1 MSDQPGSFLEFL
13 PGHASTRADAPAYRL
28 AGPESDMVLDYST
41 LAHHVARL
49 GEGLRAASLGEG
61 ARVAICMENR
71 PAWPVGYLAIWYA
84 GATVVPIDPAL
95 EPHAIRRILE
105 HSEVPLVLSSHRLGA
120 KLLAAREGLDSPPQI
135 LDVDADE
142 YYWDGDAPE
151 NFPAATGDVCGL
163 GWTSIAPEEPNRWDP
178 QAQAESPATIMYTSG
193 TTGLPKGVV
202 LSHGALFENVVA
214 GLARIDLGE
223 RDHILGVLPLFH
235 ALPLM
240 TNFLAPMVVGA
251 QVTYLTELNPERI
264 IAAFPRFGITF
275 FACVPLFFYRFHDRV
290 MKRMTALTGLRGK
303 MAFAMLRINRA
314 VRGMTGVNLGKQFF
328 AAAHTPFG
336 PKLKTFVSGGAK
348 FDPIVGQDFLDL
360 GFTLIQGYGLTEA
373 SAGLTAH
380 PAKEL
385 DATTVGRALD
395 GVEVRVDKPDKD
407 GIGEIIARGPN
418 LMIGYFKNDEAT
430 AEVVRDGWI
439 HTGDLGRLLPNGHLQ
454 VTGRAKDMIVL
465 ASGKN
470 IYPEELEAYYGRSEL
485 IDEICVLGIDDPRR
499 RGAERLH
506 AIVVPDFDAARARG
520 QVNLREEISWE
531 IEGLGIGLPGP
542 QRLTSL
548 EIRKEPL
555 PRTTTRKVKRFELK
569 RDILERGNRA
579 DGMEPARTAP
589 PEGAEDK
596 VDEPAW
602 AHTARSIL
610 AQHARVEGVARHQ
623 HLDIDLGMESLERVE
638 LQADLEHAF
647 GIELPPEAGGEVQ
660 TVGDLLDLLGEHGAG
675 DGGGAGR
682 GADSWKRVLA
692 ETPPEVE
699 PYLRVRR
706 VSPPL
711 IFLFGRCMR
720 LVQWMIGFKVSGA
733 ENIPRHYPFILAPN
747 HLSYTD
753 APILGIALPWRV
765 FRRAF
770 FVGYSAYFRG
780 AILGSL
786 ARLVRTVP
794 IDQNRNLEA
803 AMQAAAAGIRRG
815 MILGI
820 FPEGG
825 RSGDGSIKEFRRG
838 AGILARELDTPIV
851 PVGIWGTYE
860 MWPREGRFRL
870 HPAAVVFG
878 KPISYPADGSIDPGE
893 FMTMVRERVIEL
905 VAEAE
910 KLGRGE

>member
-1 MSDQPGSFLEFL
+1 MSDRPANFLEVL
-13 PGHASTRADAPAYRL
+13 PRHASKRGEAPAYRL
-28 AGPESDMVLDYST
+28 AGPDSDMVLDYST

-61 ARVAICMENR
+61 SRVAICMENR

-105 HSEVPLVLSSHRLGA
+105 HSEVRLVLSSHRQGA
-120 KLLAAREGLDSPPQI
+120 KLLAAREGLDRPPQI
-135 LDVDADE
+135 VDVDADE
-142 YYWDGDAPE
+142 YYWDGNAP
-151 NFPAATGDVCGL
+151 NDFPAATGEVCGH
-163 GWTSIAPEEPNRWDP
+163 GWSSLAAEETTRWEPRTEPD
-178 QAQAESPATIMYTSG
+178 APATIMYTSG

-214 GLARIDLGE
+214 GLARIELTDQ
-223 RDHILGVLPLFH
+223 DHVLGVLPLFH

-290 MKRMTALTGLRGK
+290 MKRLTALTGIRRK
-303 MAFAMLRINRA
+303 IAFALLRVNRVA
-314 VRGMTGVNLGKQFF
+314 RSTTGLNLGKRFF
-328 AAAHTPFG
+328 AAAHAPFG
-336 PKLKTFVSGGAK
+336 PKLRTFVSGGAK
-348 FDPIVGQDFLDL
+348 FDPMVGQDFLDL

-380 PAKEL
+380 PAREL

-395 GVEVRVDKPDKD
+395 GVDVRIDEPDKE

-430 AEVVRDGWI
+430 AEIIRDGWI
-439 HTGDLGRLLPNGHLQ
+439 HTGDLGRLLSNGHLQ
-454 VTGRAKDMIVL
+454 ITGRAKDIIVL

-485 IDEICVLGIDDPRR
+485 IDEICVLGIEDPLR

-531 IEGLGIGLPGP
+531 IESLGLGLPGP

-548 EIRKEPL
+548 EIRKDHL
-555 PRTTTRKVKRFELK
+555 PRTTTRKLKRFELK
-569 RDILERGNRA
+569 RDILERGNRGEA
-579 DGMEPARTAP
+579 LDPARTAP
-589 PEGAEDK
+589 AQSEEEK
-596 VDEPAW
+596 IDEPAW
-602 AHTARSIL
+602 AHTARAIL

-638 LQADLEHAF
+638 LQADLEDAF
-647 GIELPPEAGGEVQ
+647 GIELPSEAAGEVQ
-660 TVGDLLDLLGEHGAG
+660 TVGDLLDLLGQQGAG
-675 DGGGAGR
+675 DGGGSRR
-682 GADSWKRVLA
+682 GAGSWKRVLA

-699 PYLRVRR
+699 PYLRMRR
-706 VSPPL
+706 FSPPL
-711 IFLFGRCMR
+711 IFLLGRCMR
-720 LVQWMIGFKVSGA
+720 VVQWAIGFKVAGI
-733 ENIPRHYPFILAPN
+733 ENIPHEYPFMLAPN

-753 APILGIALPWRV
+753 PAVLGIALPWRI

-770 FVGYSAYFRG
+770 FVGYSPYFRG
-780 AILGSL
+780 AILG
-786 ARLVRTVP
+786 AVGRMVRTVP
-794 IDQNRNLEA
+794 IDQNRNLEL

-815 MILGI
+815 MVLGI

-838 AGILARELDTPIV
+838 AGILARELETPIV

-860 MWPREGRFRL
+860 MWPREGSFRP

-878 KPISYPADGSIDPGE
+878 EAMVYPTDGSTDPAA
-893 FMTMVRERVIEL
+893 FMTELRERVVEL

-910 KLGRGE
+910 RLGRG

>member
-1 MSDQPGSFLEFL
+1 MSDHPGSFLDVL
-13 PGHASTRADAPAYRL
+13 PRHASTRSRAPAYRL

-41 LAHHVARL
+41 LARHVARL
-49 GEGLRAASLGEG
+49 GEGLKKATLGEETRI
-61 ARVAICMENR
+61 ALCMENR
-71 PAWPVGYLAIWYA
+71 PAWPVGYLAVWYA

-105 HSEVPLVLSSHRLGA
+105 HSEAQLVLSSHRLGV
-120 KLLAAREGLDSPPQI
+120 KLLAAREGLGNPPQI
-135 LDVDADE
+135 VDVDADD
-142 YYWDGDAPE
+142 YYWDGDAPVG
-151 NFPAATGDVCGL
+151 FPPADGEACGL
-163 GWTSIAPEEPNRWDP
+163 GWTSIAPGNVGEWAP
-178 QAQAESPATIMYTSG
+178 QAMPDAPAAIMYTSG
-193 TTGLPKGVV
+193 TTGVPKGVV
-202 LSHGALFENVVA
+202 LSHRALFENVVA
-214 GLARIDLGE
+214 GLARIKLTE
-223 RDHILGVLPLFH
+223 CDHVLGVLPLFH

-240 TNFLAPMVVGA
+240 TNFLAPMLVGA

-290 MKRMTALTGLRGK
+290 MKRLEGLTGIRRRV
-303 MAFAMLRINRA
+303 AFALLRVNRVLRRA
-314 VRGMTGVNLGKQFF
+314 LGVNPGKRFF
-328 AAAHTPFG
+328 AAAHEPFG
-336 PKLKTFVSGGAK
+336 PHLRTFVSGGAK
-348 FDPIVGQDFLDL
+348 FDPLVGQNFLDL
-360 GFTLIQGYGLTEA
+360 GFTLVQGYGLTEA

-385 DATTVGRALD
+385 DATTVGRPLD
-395 GVEVRVDKPDKD
+395 RVDVRIDNPDD
-407 GIGEIIARGPN
+407 EGVGEILARGPS
-418 LMIGYFKNDEAT
+418 LMTGYFKNDEAT
-430 AEVVRDGWI
+430 AEVIRDGWL

-520 QVNLREEISWE
+520 QVNVREEISWE
-531 IEGLGIGLPGP
+531 IEGLGLGLPGP

-548 EIRKEPL
+548 EIRKDPL
-555 PRTTTRKVKRFELK
+555 PRTTTRKLKRFELK
-569 RDILERGNRA
+569 HDILERGNRA
-579 DGMEPARTAP
+579 EGMESARTAP
-589 PEGAEDK
+589 PQAVEEQ
-596 VDEPAW
+596 VDEPPW
-602 AHTARSIL
+602 ALTARAIL

-638 LQADLEHAF
+638 LQADLEDAF
-647 GIELPPEAGGEVQ
+647 GIELPQEVAGEVQ
-660 TVGDLLDLLGEHGAG
+660 TVADLLDLLGKHGAG

-692 ETPPEVE
+692 ETPPEIE
-699 PYLRVRR
+699 PYLRMRR
-706 VSPPL
+706 FSPPL
-711 IFLFGRCMR
+711 IFLLGRCMR
-720 LVQWMIGFKVSGA
+720 VVQSIIGFKVAGA
-733 ENIPRHYPFILAPN
+733 ENIPREYPFMLTPN

-753 APILGIALPWRV
+753 PAVLGIALPWRV

-780 AILGSL
+780 AILGAL
-786 ARLVRTVP
+786 GRLVRTVP

-815 MILGI
+815 MVLGI

-838 AGILARELDTPIV
+838 AGILARELHTPVV
-851 PVGIWGTYE
+851 PVGIWGTFE
-860 MWPREGRFRL
+860 MWPREGNFRP
-870 HPAAVVFG
+870 HAAAVVFG
-878 KPISYPADGSIDPGE
+878 EPMLYPTGGDPAD
-893 FMTMVRERVIEL
+893 FMAKVRQRVAEL
-905 VAEAE
+905 AAEAE
-910 KLGRGE
+910 RLGRG